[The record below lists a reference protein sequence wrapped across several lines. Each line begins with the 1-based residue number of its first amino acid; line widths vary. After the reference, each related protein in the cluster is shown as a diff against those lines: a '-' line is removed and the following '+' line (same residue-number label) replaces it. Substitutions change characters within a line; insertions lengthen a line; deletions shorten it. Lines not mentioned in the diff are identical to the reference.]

1 MPALVTATQ
10 LRNVLGVSVSLYSD
24 ASLES
29 IIETAEDAI
38 GDFLIQWKVGIDK
51 HYSETTTE
59 TTIHT
64 TRPHKFYETQTVAI
78 SGVEAHVNGNK
89 TISEI
94 VDDYTFR
101 ITTTGAPIHT
111 DYRFVIPNG
120 IAAENDLSQYDGV
133 DAVEEAVL
141 QIAVDVFQ
149 SRLAAGGTQQAL
161 DYTPAPYRMGRT
173 LLYKVTGLISKYI
186 DSNSQVG

>member
-1 MPALVTATQ
+1 MPVLVTASE
-10 LRNVLGVSVSLYSD
+10 LRAVLGVPVALYSD
-24 ASLES
+24 AQLDS
-29 IIETAEDAI
+29 IIETSEDAI

-51 HYSETTTE
+51 HYSATTTE

-94 VDDYTFR
+94 VDEYTFR
-101 ITTTGAPIHT
+101 ITTTSAPVHA

-120 IAAENDLSQYDGV
+120 IAAENDLSQYNGV

-141 QIAVDVFQ
+141 QISVDVFQ

>member
-1 MPALVTATQ
+1 MPVLVTASE
-10 LRNVLGVSVSLYSD
+10 LRAVLGVPVALYSD
-24 ASLES
+24 AALDS
-29 IIETAEDAI
+29 IIETSEDAI

-51 HYSETTTE
+51 HYSATTTT

-64 TRPHKFYETQTVAI
+64 TRPHKFYDGQTVAI

-94 VDDYTFR
+94 VDPYTFR
-101 ITTTGAPIHT
+101 ITTTGAPVHT
-111 DYRFVIPNG
+111 DWYNTIPNG
-120 IAAENDLSQYDGV
+120 IAAENDLSQYNGV

-141 QIAVDVFQ
+141 QIAIDVFQ

>member
-1 MPALVTATQ
+1 MPELVTAAQ
-10 LRNVLGVSVSLYSD
+10 LRAVLGVPNTLYD
-24 ASLES
+24 DNALNA
-29 IIETAEDAI
+29 IINTAEDAI

-51 HYSETTTE
+51 HYSETATE

-64 TRPHKFYETQTVAI
+64 TRPHKFYEGQTVAI
-78 SGVEAHVNGNK
+78 SEVEAHINGNK
-89 TISEI
+89 TISAI

-101 ITTTGAPIHT
+101 ITTTGAPIHQE
-111 DYRFVIPNG
+111 YYHVIPNG

-133 DAVEEAVL
+133 AAVEEAVL

>member
-1 MPALVTATQ
+1 MPELVTAAQ
-10 LRNVLGVSVSLYSD
+10 LRAVLGVPISLYD
-24 ASLES
+24 DNALNA
-29 IIETAEDAI
+29 IIDTSEDAI

-51 HYSETTTE
+51 HYSETATE

-64 TRPHKFYETQTVAI
+64 TRPHKFYEGQTVAI

-89 TISEI
+89 TISAI

-101 ITTTGAPIHT
+101 ITTTGAPIDQEYYH
-111 DYRFVIPNG
+111 VIPNG
-120 IAAENDLSQYDGV
+120 IAVVNDLSQYDGIA
-133 DAVEEAVL
+133 AVEEAVL
-141 QIAVDVFQ
+141 QISVDVFQ

-161 DYTPAPYRMGRT
+161 DYVPAPYRMGRT

>member
-1 MPALVTATQ
+1 MPALVTASQ
-10 LRNVLGVSVSLYSD
+10 LRAVLGVSVSLYSD

-51 HYSETTTE
+51 HYSETATE

-64 TRPHKFYETQTVAI
+64 TRPHKFYKTQTVAI

-101 ITTTGAPIHT
+101 ITTTNAPIHT

-133 DAVEEAVL
+133 DAAEEAVL
-141 QIAVDVFQ
+141 QISVDVFQ
-149 SRLAAGGTQQAL
+149 SRLAAGGQGVAV
-161 DYTPAPYRMGRT
+161 DFTPAPYRMGRT

-186 DSNSQVG
+186 DSNSNVG

>member
-1 MPALVTATQ
+1 MPELVTAAQ
-10 LRNVLGVSVSLYSD
+10 LRAVLGVPNTLYDDNSLN
-24 ASLES
+24 A
-29 IIETAEDAI
+29 IITTAEDAI

-51 HYSETTTE
+51 HYSETATE

-89 TISEI
+89 TISSI

-101 ITTTGAPIHT
+101 ITTTGAPIHQ
-111 DYRFVIPNG
+111 DYYHVIPNG
-120 IAAENDLSQYDGV
+120 IAAENDISQYDGIA
-133 DAVEEAVL
+133 AVEEAVL
-141 QIAVDVFQ
+141 QIAIDVFQ

-161 DYTPAPYRMGRT
+161 DFTPAPYRMGRT

>member
-1 MPALVTATQ
+1 MPVLVTAAQ
-10 LRNVLGVSVSLYSD
+10 LRAVLGVPNTLYDDTALD
-24 ASLES
+24 A
-29 IIETAEDAI
+29 IIDTSEDAI

-64 TRPHKFYETQTVAI
+64 TRPHKFYDGQTIAI

-89 TISEI
+89 TISAI

-101 ITTTGAPIHT
+101 ITTTGAPIHQE
-111 DYRFVIPNG
+111 YYHVIPNG

-133 DAVEEAVL
+133 AAVEEAVL
-141 QIAVDVFQ
+141 QIAIDVFQ

-161 DYTPAPYRMGRT
+161 DFTPAPYRMGRT

-186 DSNSQVG
+186 ESNSQVG

>member
-1 MPALVTATQ
+1 MPELVTAAQ
-10 LRNVLGVSVSLYSD
+10 LRAVLGVPNTLYDDTALD
-24 ASLES
+24 A
-29 IIETAEDAI
+29 IINTAEDAI

-51 HYSETTTE
+51 HYSETATE

-89 TISEI
+89 TISSI

-101 ITTTGAPIHT
+101 ITTTGAPIHQ
-111 DYRFVIPNG
+111 DYYHVIPNG
-120 IAAENDLSQYDGV
+120 IAAENDISQYDGIA
-133 DAVEEAVL
+133 AVEEAVL
-141 QIAVDVFQ
+141 QIAIDVFQ

-161 DYTPAPYRMGRT
+161 DFTIGPYRMGRT

>member
-1 MPALVTATQ
+1 MPELVTAAQ
-10 LRNVLGVSVSLYSD
+10 LRAVLGVPNTLYDDNSLN
-24 ASLES
+24 E
-29 IIETAEDAI
+29 IITTAEDAI

-51 HYSETTTE
+51 HYSETATE

-89 TISEI
+89 TISSI

-101 ITTTGAPIHT
+101 ITTTGAPVHQ
-111 DYRFVIPNG
+111 DYYHVIPNG
-120 IAAENDLSQYDGV
+120 IAAENDISQYDGIA
-133 DAVEEAVL
+133 AVEEAVL
-141 QIAVDVFQ
+141 QIAIDVFQ

-161 DYTPAPYRMGRT
+161 DFTPAPYRMGRT

>member
-1 MPALVTATQ
+1 MPDLVTAAQ
-10 LRNVLGVSVSLYSD
+10 LRAVLGVPNTLYD
-24 ASLES
+24 DTALNA
-29 IIETAEDAI
+29 IINTAEDAI

-51 HYSETTTE
+51 HYSETATE

-64 TRPHKFYETQTVAI
+64 TRPHKFYDGQTVAI
-78 SGVEAHVNGNK
+78 SDVEAHVNGNK

-94 VDDYTFR
+94 VDPYTFR

-111 DYRFVIPNG
+111 EYYNVIPNG

-133 DAVEEAVL
+133 AAVEEAVL

>member
-1 MPALVTATQ
+1 MPVLVTAAQ
-10 LRNVLGVSVSLYSD
+10 LRAVLGVPNTLYD
-24 ASLES
+24 DTALNA
-29 IIETAEDAI
+29 IINTAEDAI

-51 HYSETTTE
+51 HYSATATE

-64 TRPHKFYETQTVAI
+64 TRPHKFYDGQTVAL

-94 VDDYTFR
+94 VDPYTFR
-101 ITTTGAPIHT
+101 ITTTGAPIHK
-111 DYRFVIPNG
+111 DYYNVIPNG

-133 DAVEEAVL
+133 AAVEEAVL